1 MDIKALVFLFETFFL
16 VLTRVTAFY
25 AFAPVFGGA
34 SIPNMAKAG
43 LGALTAL
50 VIFPAVDIS
59 HFPLKNDLATFAIVV
74 AAEAL
79 LGLTM
84 GFVCNLTF
92 EGIRLAGS
100 IYDTQLGFGIVSVV
114 DPEAET
120 EISLMAMFKYF
131 VSVLAFLALDGHHY
145 LIRALVISFRRIGIG
160 TYVISGRT
168 ASNLVLDFSA
178 MFEVGLQVAVPL
190 MGAIILAT
198 VVLGILAKATPR
210 IQIFL
215 LSFPLRIYIGLTTLL
230 YLMPSLVKY
239 FRRLFDTMGVD
250 LLTIIRSAS

>member
-1 MDIKALVFLFETFFL
+1 MVLLFETFFL

-25 AFAPVFGGA
+25 AFAPIFGGA
-34 SIPNMAKAG
+34 SVPNMAKAG
-43 LGALTAL
+43 LGALTAF
-50 VIFPAVDIS
+50 VIYPSVNIAG
-59 HFPLKNDLATFAIVV
+59 FPLENDLATFTIVV
-74 AAEAL
+74 ASEAI
-79 LGLTM
+79 LGLVM
-84 GFVCNLTF
+84 GFVCNLVF

-120 EISLMAMFKYF
+120 ELSLMAMFKYF
-131 VSVLAFLALDGHHY
+131 IAILTFLALDCHHY
-145 LIRALVISFRRIGIG
+145 LIRALAISFRRIGLG
-160 TYVISGRT
+160 SFWISGRT
-168 ASNLVLDFSA
+168 ASNLVLNFST
-178 MFEVGLQVAVPL
+178 MFEVGLQISIPL

-215 LSFPLRIYIGLTTLL
+215 LSFPLRIYIGLVTLS
-230 YLMPSLVKY
+230 YLMPSLIRY
-239 FRRLFDTMGVD
+239 FRRLFEIMGVD